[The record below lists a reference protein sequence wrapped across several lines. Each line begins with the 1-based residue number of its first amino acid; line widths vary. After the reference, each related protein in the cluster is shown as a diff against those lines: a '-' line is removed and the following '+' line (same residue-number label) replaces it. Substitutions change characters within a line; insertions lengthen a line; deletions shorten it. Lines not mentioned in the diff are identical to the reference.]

1 MVITIFEF
9 DSNLMGAATV
19 ISFSISTRTRKV
31 YIEVP
36 IIIDTM
42 RESKA
47 KKKILEVADEM
58 IKQVGYAHLNVNEI
72 AHEAGVS
79 IGTLYYHF
87 PEGKISILMEIR
99 GRIADEYKTRLSER
113 LDTERIG
120 ETASFDEALGWLLE
134 TLIGVHR
141 EERLVLAAME
151 SEVLSNLAQYDEVAA
166 SVDVQGLMGS
176 DAEPVVGVLEAL
188 LREHP
193 EDGLT
198 LEGREARVAKVMDV
212 LIHRFVYVESMFG
225 SEREFIDMMVGIVRA
240 LLA

>member
-1 MVITIFEF
+1 
-9 DSNLMGAATV
+9 
-19 ISFSISTRTRKV
+19 
-31 YIEVP
+31 
-36 IIIDTM
+36 M

-47 KKKILEVADEM
+47 KKKILQVADEM
-58 IKQVGYAHLNVNEI
+58 IKQVGYANLNVNEI

-120 ETASFDEALGWLLE
+120 EAASFDEGLGWLLE

-188 LREHP
+188 LKGHP
-193 EDGLT
+193 GDGLT

-212 LIHRFVYVESMFG
+212 LIHKFIYVESMFG